1 MAKDFD
7 KLVAEIIRECQED
20 GEEVTLEEAKEMAE
34 MEINAN
40 GDRRYEQSVKPRK
53 APTKVRKV
61 DEEKLHFLNGFIEYL
76 RSAGAI
82 VELPK
87 NEAELNF
94 KFGENDYTIKLIKHR
109 KKG

>member
-1 MAKDFD
+1 MTDIEKLAKQII
-7 KLVAEIIRECQED
+7 AECEKE
-20 GEEVTLEEAKEMAE
+20 GEPVTKEEALEMAE

-40 GDRRYEQSVKPRK
+40 GNRRYEQSAKPRK
-53 APTKVRKV
+53 VTIKVRKV
-61 DEEKLHFLNGFIEYL
+61 DEEKLYFLNGFIEYL

-94 KFGENDYTIKLIKHR
+94 KFGENNYTIKLIKHR

>member
-1 MAKDFD
+1 MTTKE
-7 KLVAEIIRECQED
+7 KLVAQIMSECEKE
-20 GEEVTLEEAKEMAE
+20 GEPVTKEEAEEMAE

-53 APTKVRKV
+53 APTKMRKV
-61 DEEKLHFLNGFIEYL
+61 DEEKLHFLNGFIECL

>member
-1 MAKDFD
+1 MTDIEKLAKQII
-7 KLVAEIIRECQED
+7 AECEKE
-20 GEEVTLEEAKEMAE
+20 GEPVTKEEALEMAE

-40 GDRRYEQSVKPRK
+40 GNRRYEQSAKPRK
-53 APTKVRKV
+53 ATTKVRKV

-87 NEAELNF
+87 SEAELNF

>member
-1 MAKDFD
+1 MMTKE
-7 KLVAEIIRECQED
+7 KLVAQIMRECEKE
-20 GEEVTLEEAKEMAE
+20 GEPVTKEEAEEMAE

-40 GDRRYEQSVKPRK
+40 GNRRYEQLAKPRK
-53 APTKVRKV
+53 ATTKVRKV

-76 RSAGAI
+76 RSEGAI